1 MSKRDFGCIDS
12 FVVQRQQEL
21 SKKRKNTAVIQPE
34 ADLEFGR
41 AKESL
46 PWVCIR
52 CRQTKV
58 RCCPYPNSSS
68 CRNCFLKGLICVP
81 APSYI
86 KKRILNSETQTQ
98 VSSTQN
104 AKNVIRQFGVGEQVD
119 CGPCCIDEQNLPI
132 NACPPYVL
140 PSNGL
145 AAAAND
151 RNIPLQSLTLTGVE
165 REDNNFRKSYV
176 LQTNGN
182 TVFASVCSISSS
194 FNSPEGKDFIHW
206 IDL

>member
-41 AKESL
+41 AKESP

-86 KKRILNSETQTQ
+86 KKRILNS
-98 VSSTQN
+98 SH
-104 AKNVIRQFGVGEQVD
+104 
-119 CGPCCIDEQNLPI
+119 
-132 NACPPYVL
+132 
-140 PSNGL
+140 
-145 AAAAND
+145 
-151 RNIPLQSLTLTGVE
+151 NIIKLTGQRSYMYRRPVNYIEQLQRPEFLME
-165 REDNNFRKSYV
+165 RCPRS
-176 LQTNGN
+176 
-182 TVFASVCSISSS
+182 
-194 FNSPEGKDFIHW
+194 
-206 IDL
+206 